1 MTLEEF
7 FKANPK
13 AALAFSGGTDSAYLL
28 WAAVQAGA
36 DVQPYFVRSAFQPRF
51 ELADAERLCA
61 QLGLSLRVLDCDV
74 LARPEI
80 AANPPERCYYCKRA
94 LFTRLLD
101 AAREEGY
108 PLVMDGTNA
117 SDPEGDRPGMRAL
130 RELGVRSP
138 LREAGLRKCDV
149 RRLSA
154 QAGLFTADKPSYAC
168 LATRIPSGTAIEPA
182 MLETVEQAEGLLA
195 GLGYR
200 NFRVRLRPWGAL
212 LQFDESQHADAEK
225 NIENIRG
232 LLGGLF
238 HELRI
243 DPAPRANGDGNEN
256 TVF

>member
-1 MTLEEF
+1 MTLREF
-7 FKANPK
+7 FAANPSV
-13 AALAFSGGTDSAYLL
+13 ALAFSGGTDSAYLL

-36 DVQPYFVRSAFQPRF
+36 AVQPYFVRSAFQPRF
-51 ELADAERLCA
+51 ELEDARRLCA
-61 QLGLSLRVLDCDV
+61 QLGLSLRVLECDV
-74 LARPEI
+74 LAQPEI
-80 AANPPERCYYCKRA
+80 AANPPDRCYYCKRA

-108 PLVMDGTNA
+108 PLVIDGTNA
-117 SDPEGDRPGMRAL
+117 SDVEDDRPGMRAL

-182 MLETVEQAEGLLA
+182 MLETVERAEGLLA

>member
-1 MTLEEF
+1 MTLKEF

-36 DVQPYFVRSAFQPRF
+36 AVQPYFVRSAFQPRF
-51 ELADAERLCA
+51 ELEDARRLCA

-74 LARPEI
+74 LAQPEI
-80 AANPPERCYYCKRA
+80 AANPPDRCYYCKRA

-182 MLETVEQAEGLLA
+182 MLETVERAEGLLA

-200 NFRVRLRPWGAL
+200 NFRVRLRPCGAL

>member
-1 MTLEEF
+1 MTLTVF
-7 FKANPK
+7 FKANPR

-36 DVQPYFVRSAFQPRF
+36 EVQPYFVRSAFQPRF

-61 QLGLSLRVLDCDV
+61 QLGLTLRVLDCDV
-74 LARPEI
+74 LAQPEI

-94 LFTRLLD
+94 LFTRLL
-101 AAREEGY
+101 AAAAEEGY
-108 PLVMDGTNA
+108 SLVLDGTNA
-117 SDPEGDRPGMRAL
+117 SDPEDDRPGMRAL

-138 LREAGLRKCDV
+138 LREAGLSKTEV

-168 LATRIPSGTAIEPA
+168 LATRIPSGTVITPA

-200 NFRVRLRPWGAL
+200 NFRVRLRDWGAL
-212 LQFDESQHADAEK
+212 LQFDAEQLVQA
-225 NIENIRG
+225 EQDMEHIRS
-232 LLGGLF
+232 LLGKEF
-238 HELRI
+238 QELCI
-243 DPAPRANGDGNEN
+243 DPVPRKRVCDE
-256 TVF
+256 

>member
-1 MTLEEF
+1 MTLREF
-7 FKANPK
+7 FAANPSV
-13 AALAFSGGTDSAYLL
+13 ALAFSGGTDSAYLL

-36 DVQPYFVRSAFQPRF
+36 AVQPYFIRSAFQPRF
-51 ELADAERLCA
+51 ELEDARRLCA

-74 LARPEI
+74 LAQPEI
-80 AANPPERCYYCKRA
+80 AANPPDRCYYCKRA

-117 SDPEGDRPGMRAL
+117 SDVEDDRPGMRAL

-154 QAGLFTADKPSYAC
+154 QAGLFTAGKPSYAC
-168 LATRIPSGTAIEPA
+168 LATRIPSGTAIEKA

-195 GLGYR
+195 GRGYR

-232 LLGGLF
+232 LLVGLF

-243 DPAPRANGDGNEN
+243 DPAPRANGD
-256 TVF
+256 

>member
-1 MTLEEF
+1 MTLKEF

-36 DVQPYFVRSAFQPRF
+36 AVQPYFVRSAFQPRF
-51 ELADAERLCA
+51 ELKDAERLCA
-61 QLGLSLRVLDCDV
+61 QLGLRLRVLDCDV

-80 AANPPERCYYCKRA
+80 AANPPDRCYACKRA
-94 LFTRLLD
+94 LFTRLL
-101 AAREEGY
+101 AAAAEEGY

-117 SDPEGDRPGMRAL
+117 SDPEDDRPGMKAL

-168 LATRIPSGTAIEPA
+168 LATRIPSGTAIEKA
-182 MLETVEQAEGLLA
+182 MLETVERAEGLLA
-195 GLGYR
+195 GRGYR

-225 NIENIRG
+225 DMENIRG
-232 LLGGLF
+232 LLGGMF
-238 HELRI
+238 HELRL
-243 DPAPRANGDGNEN
+243 DPAPRANGD
-256 TVF
+256 

>member
-1 MTLEEF
+1 MTLKEF

-36 DVQPYFVRSAFQPRF
+36 AVQPYFVRSAFQPRF

-61 QLGLSLRVLDCDV
+61 QLGLRLRVLDCDV

-80 AANPPERCYYCKRA
+80 AANPPDRCYHCKRA
-94 LFTRLLD
+94 LFTRLLA

-117 SDPEGDRPGMRAL
+117 SDPEDDRPGMKAL

-154 QAGLFTADKPSYAC
+154 QAGLFTAGKPSYAC
-168 LATRIPSGTAIEPA
+168 LATRIPTGEPITPGKLDAVEQGENYLMELGFRDFRLRTQGSTAKLQLREADLPLLLEHRQEILARLKEKYHSIVLD
-182 MLETVEQAEGLLA
+182 LETRQ
-195 GLGYR
+195 
-200 NFRVRLRPWGAL
+200 
-212 LQFDESQHADAEK
+212 
-225 NIENIRG
+225 
-232 LLGGLF
+232 
-238 HELRI
+238 
-243 DPAPRANGDGNEN
+243 
-256 TVF
+256 

>member
-1 MTLEEF
+1 MTLTDF
-7 FKANPK
+7 FKTNPR

-36 DVQPYFVRSAFQPRF
+36 EVQPYFVRSAFQPRF

-61 QLGLSLRVLDCDV
+61 QLGLTLRVLDCDV
-74 LARPEI
+74 LAQPEI

-94 LFTRLLD
+94 LFTRLL
-101 AAREEGY
+101 AAAAEEGY
-108 PLVMDGTNA
+108 SLVLDGTNA
-117 SDPEGDRPGMRAL
+117 SDPEDDRPGMRAL

-138 LREAGLRKCDV
+138 LREAGLSKTEV

-168 LATRIPSGTAIEPA
+168 LATRISSGTVITPA

-200 NFRVRLRPWGAL
+200 NFRVRLRDWGAL
-212 LQFDESQHADAEK
+212 LQFDAEQLAQA
-225 NIENIRG
+225 EQDMEHIRS
-232 LLGGLF
+232 LLGKEF
-238 HELRI
+238 QELRI
-243 DPAPRANGDGNEN
+243 DPVPRKRVCDE
-256 TVF
+256 

>member
-1 MTLEEF
+1 MTLKEF
-7 FKANPK
+7 FEATPK

-36 DVQPYFVRSAFQPRF
+36 AVQPYFVRSAFQPRF
-51 ELADAERLCA
+51 ELKDAERLCA
-61 QLGLSLRVLDCDV
+61 QLGLRLRVLDCDV

-80 AANPPERCYYCKRA
+80 AANPPDRCYHCKRA
-94 LFTRLLD
+94 LFTRLLAV
-101 AAREEGY
+101 AAEEGY

-117 SDPEGDRPGMRAL
+117 SDPEEDRPGMRAL

-138 LREAGLRKCDV
+138 LRESGLRKCDV

-168 LATRIPSGTAIEPA
+168 LATRIPSGTAITPA
-182 MLETVEQAEGLLA
+182 MLETVERAEGLLA
-195 GLGYR
+195 GRGYR

-225 NIENIRG
+225 DMENIRE
-232 LLGGLF
+232 LLGGMF
-238 HELRI
+238 HELRL
-243 DPAPRANGDGNEN
+243 DPKPRENGD
-256 TVF
+256 

>member
-1 MTLEEF
+1 MTLKEF

-36 DVQPYFVRSAFQPRF
+36 AVQPYFVRSAFQPRF
-51 ELADAERLCA
+51 ELKDAERLCA
-61 QLGLSLRVLDCDV
+61 QLGLRLRVLDCDV

-80 AANPPERCYYCKRA
+80 AANPPDRCYACKRA
-94 LFTRLLD
+94 LFSRLL
-101 AAREEGY
+101 AAAAEEGY
-108 PLVMDGTNA
+108 SLAIDGTNA
-117 SDPEGDRPGMRAL
+117 SDPEDDRPGMKAL

-138 LREAGLRKCDV
+138 LREAGLSKCDV

-168 LATRIPSGTAIEPA
+168 LATRIPSGTAITPA

-195 GLGYR
+195 GRGYR

-225 NIENIRG
+225 DMENIRG
-232 LLGGLF
+232 LLGGMF
-238 HELRI
+238 HELRL
-243 DPAPRANGDGNEN
+243 DPKPRANGD
-256 TVF
+256 

>member
-1 MTLEEF
+1 MTLREF
-7 FKANPK
+7 FAANPSV
-13 AALAFSGGTDSAYLL
+13 ALAFSGGTDSAYLL

-36 DVQPYFVRSAFQPRF
+36 AVQPYFVRSAFQPRF
-51 ELADAERLCA
+51 ELEDARRLCA

-74 LARPEI
+74 LAQPEI
-80 AANPPERCYYCKRA
+80 AANPPDRCYYCKRA

-108 PLVMDGTNA
+108 PLVIDGTNA
-117 SDPEGDRPGMRAL
+117 SDVEDDRPGMRAL

-154 QAGLFTADKPSYAC
+154 QAGLFTAGKPSYAC

>member
-101 AAREEGY
+101 AAREESY

-138 LREAGLRKCDV
+138 LREAGL
-149 RRLSA
+149 
-154 QAGLFTADKPSYAC
+154 FTAGKPSYAC
-168 LATRIPSGTAIEPA
+168 LATRIPSGTAIEKA
-182 MLETVEQAEGLLA
+182 MLETVERAEGLLA
-195 GLGYR
+195 GRGYR

-225 NIENIRG
+225 DMENIRG
-232 LLGGLF
+232 LLGGMF
-238 HELRI
+238 HELRL
-243 DPAPRANGDGNEN
+243 DPKPRENGD
-256 TVF
+256 